1 MSPTPMDTPNTKLMN
16 EAGVEEIIL
25 LAKDIH
31 GAWRIVISELVLT
44 ETIDDIVGAV
54 KDFAL

>member
-1 MSPTPMDTPNTKLMN
+1 MDTPNTKLMN